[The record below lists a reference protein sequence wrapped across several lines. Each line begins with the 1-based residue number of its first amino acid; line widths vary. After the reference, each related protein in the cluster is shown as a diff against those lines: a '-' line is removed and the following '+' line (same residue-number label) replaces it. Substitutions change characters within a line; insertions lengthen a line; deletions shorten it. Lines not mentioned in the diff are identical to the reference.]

1 MVEGTNR
8 QAMSNMIREPRI
20 LYPTAN
26 RSVPPG
32 AKGEL
37 GGISR
42 RPPRRHL
49 AAAYLA
55 TACLASL
62 SLLTVAC
69 GDPEVEVPE
78 HTAIDL
84 LAQFEHADV
93 QRSTEEIDLG
103 TAAARRYQVSGWADV
118 HRQLDGEDRV
128 ATWTMGDRAELDF
141 FVSRPVDL
149 QLSWR
154 CAPVEAH
161 GTRSMALS
169 LNGSALAEVDLGG
182 GLREYSQ
189 DLPADRLRRGWN
201 RLLVEHQGSGQRGIK
216 KDTRVL
222 WDWVRFRPST
232 QEPPAGPLPKPVVR
246 SEGGTLFVPFG
257 SRIDYYLDLPARSVL
272 VVDQVRSRGD
282 AKGRLAVEWQP
293 RDETVEGRH
302 LTDLSASPKFALP
315 LNGDSPIAGRLSLF
329 AESPA
334 NPRDQAMGILIH
346 RPRVSAAEEDAP
358 AASAGPG
365 ASQATTDGT
374 PADGDTGAP
383 TDRQRPNILVYL
395 VDTLRADHLGC
406 YGYERPTS
414 PRLDAFAEEAMLFE
428 NSQAQTPW
436 TRASVASML
445 TGMWPQSHGTNGDD
459 DALSEEAVT
468 LAESLGA
475 VGYRTVAI
483 TGNGNAA
490 RVAGFAQGFD
500 YFKYLRNL
508 RPDDPLATS
517 ADLNEAVFA
526 WLDDNA
532 EQQQP
537 FLLWVHTIDPH
548 APYDPPEPFRSTFAA
563 QVVDPQLG
571 SIATIQKLNG
581 QKESVS
587 PQIIADL
594 RALYDAE
601 IAANDASFGALL
613 DDLERRGLYE
623 DLVVV
628 FLSDHG
634 EEFYDH
640 GGWTHG
646 KTLHSEMLDTPLL
659 FRLPGATGGQ
669 RSTNIVQH
677 VDLMPTLLEVAGA
690 PRPEAVQGRSFLPL
704 VLAPQAAQW
713 VDQGM
718 GFLDLRGRRGHSFID
733 GQWKLIQY
741 EAAEVEGFPELYDR
755 RQDRLETTNLAPMEP
770 EQARFLAALRRRL
783 EARLEAGLGPAM
795 VDQAERAKVEAELR
809 ALGYIQ

>member
-1 MVEGTNR
+1 MVEGTFR
-8 QAMSNMIREPRI
+8 KAMSNMISDSLAPYR
-20 LYPTAN
+20 T
-26 RSVPPG
+26 
-32 AKGEL
+32 
-37 GGISR
+37 
-42 RPPRRHL
+42 PPRRFLLEARHF
-49 AAAYLA
+49 AAV
-55 TACLASL
+55 CLALL
-62 SLLTVAC
+62 SALTMAC
-69 GDPEVEVPE
+69 GSPEVVVPE
-78 HTAIDL
+78 RTAIDL
-84 LAQFEHADV
+84 LDQFENADV

-103 TAAARRYQVSGWADV
+103 TAAGLRYQISGWADAN
-118 HRQLDGEDRV
+118 RQLDGEEGL

-141 FVSRPVDL
+141 FVSRPTDL
-149 QLSWR
+149 QMAWR
-154 CAPVEAH
+154 CAPVQAH
-161 GTRSMALS
+161 GTASMALS
-169 LNGSALAEVDLGG
+169 LNGSPLAEVDLDG
-182 GLREYSQ
+182 GLRQYSQ
-189 DLPADRLRRGWN
+189 ELPADRLKRGWN
-201 RLLVEHQGSGQRGIK
+201 RLLIEHQGSGQRGIK

-222 WDWVRFRPST
+222 WDWVRFRPVA
-232 QEPPAGPLPKPVVR
+232 QEPPTGPVPKPVVR
-246 SEGGTLFVPFG
+246 PDGGTLFVPFG
-257 SRIDYYLDLPARSVL
+257 SRVDYYLDLPPQSVL

-282 AKGRLAVEWQP
+282 AKGRLEVEWQP
-293 RDETVEGRH
+293 RDETQEGGR
-302 LTDLSASPKFALP
+302 LKDLSASPKFAFP
-315 LNGDSPIAGRLSLF
+315 LNGEAPSAGRLSLF
-329 AESPA
+329 AVAPA
-334 NPRDQAMGILIH
+334 DPRDQAMGILIH
-346 RPRVSAAEEDAP
+346 RPRVSAAEEDVAP
-358 AASAGPG
+358 PSGTMTAQPPPAGSPMAG
-365 ASQATTDGT
+365 S
-374 PADGDTGAP
+374 P
-383 TDRQRPNILVYL
+383 DRQRPNILVYL

-406 YGYERPTS
+406 YGYDKPTS
-414 PRLDAFAEEAMLFE
+414 PRLDAFAEEAVLFE

-468 LAESLGA
+468 LAESLKA

-508 RPDDPLATS
+508 RSDDPLATS
-517 ADLNEAVFA
+517 ADINEAVFA
-526 WLDDNA
+526 WLDDHA
-532 EQQQP
+532 EQEAP

-548 APYDPPEPFRSTFAA
+548 APYDPPEPFRSAFAS
-563 QVVDPQLG
+563 QVEDPNLG
-571 SIATIQKLNG
+571 SIAKIQELNR

-659 FRLPGATGGQ
+659 FRLPGATHGQ

-677 VDLMPTLLEVAGA
+677 VDLMPTLLEVAAA
-690 PRPEAVQGRSFLPL
+690 PLPEAVQGRSFLPII
-704 VLAPQAAQW
+704 LAPEASQW

-733 GQWKLIQY
+733 GEWKLIQY
-741 EAAEVEGFPELYDR
+741 EEGDVEGFPELYDR
-755 RQDRLETTNLAPMEP
+755 RRDRLEATNLAPVEP
-770 EQARFLAALRRRL
+770 EQARFLAALRRRQ

-795 VDQAERAKVEAELR
+795 VDEAERAKVEAELR